1 VELSDSP
8 ESTVFYHSDHA
19 GACFPAMEDIR
30 RLGKLCD
37 VTLIVGKGYPT
48 STQLFWWPGC
58 SVAVLCFIFRST
70 EGWGGFRKS
79 VPYVARSIAT
89 AALDKNHKRA
99 KEWLNREMLYFTG
112 YPERWIRC
120 KM

>member
-37 VTLIVGKGYPT
+37 VTLIVGKGYP
-48 STQLFWWPGC
+48 SPAKQLF
-58 SVAVLCFIFRST
+58 
-70 EGWGGFRKS
+70 GG
-79 VPYVARSIAT
+79 
-89 AALDKNHKRA
+89 
-99 KEWLNREMLYFTG
+99 
-112 YPERWIRC
+112 
-120 KM
+120 